1 MRIHVEGR
9 VTLQNNRAVV
19 VLDVAASSQAEERPA
34 SDLQAL
40 LDKAMRQ
47 EVPIHPTR
55 LPLLRKHLAAMVCN
69 VQKGSSWSPSA
80 CMALGTQLPRRNCWN
95 A

>member
-19 VLDVAASSQAEERPA
+19 VLDVAA

-69 VQKGSSWSPSA
+69 VQKGLKLEPVGLHGAWNA
-80 CMALGTQLPRRNCWN
+80 ARNCWN